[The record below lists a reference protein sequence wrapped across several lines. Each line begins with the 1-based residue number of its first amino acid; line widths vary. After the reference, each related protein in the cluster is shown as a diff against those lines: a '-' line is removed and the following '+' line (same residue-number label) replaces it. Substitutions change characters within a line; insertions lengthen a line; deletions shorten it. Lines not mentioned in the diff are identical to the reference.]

1 MDMLKKLF
9 PLSFGKVKA
18 QDTNSLIVAVIVY
31 VVAML
36 VSGLVM
42 KLLGWIPLLGWLLG
56 LCGWVLEIYC
66 VTGLVLAVL
75 KFLNKVK

>member
-1 MDMLKKLF
+1 MDMLQKLF

-42 KLLGWIPLLGWLLG
+42 KLLGPGDLLRHRPGAGCAEIP
-56 LCGWVLEIYC
+56 E
-66 VTGLVLAVL
+66 
-75 KFLNKVK
+75 